1 MTYLAPIRPKELIP
15 LNTSPYFLVDIQEK
29 YIRFIDSDSPAEA
42 EPISLGETYDAE
54 GDAISFSLECKN
66 CGEEEYFTFVEAK
79 SIIEV
84 SKKIPEGSYFF
95 KIELADDSKDDPKK
109 KQYEF
114 TVIVKPPIVFKV
126 EEIFEEVPDSLY
138 NVTEATIGVEVEKE
152 IPTFKIVSLNYLGE
166 LKISFSQK
174 MLLI

>member
-1 MTYLAPIRPKELIP
+1 M
-15 LNTSPYFLVDIQEK
+15 
-29 YIRFIDSDSPAEA
+29 
-42 EPISLGETYDAE
+42 
-54 GDAISFSLECKN
+54 ECKN

-79 SIIEV
+79 SLIEI
-84 SKKIPEGSYFF
+84 SKEIPDGSYFF
-95 KIELADDSKDDPKK
+95 KVELADDNKDDPKN

-126 EEIFEEVPDSLY
+126 DEIFETVPDSKY

-152 IPTFKIVSLNYLGE
+152 IPNFKIASLNYLGE
-166 LKISFSQK
+166 LKISFSQQ